1 MGNISLPVLL
11 ISVIATL
18 IISAAV
24 SALVTYSVYKK
35 KVEKQIVSSE
45 M

>member
-24 SALVTYSVYKK
+24 SALITYSVYIN
-35 KVEKQIVSSE
+35 EIRRYFYSF
-45 M
+45 